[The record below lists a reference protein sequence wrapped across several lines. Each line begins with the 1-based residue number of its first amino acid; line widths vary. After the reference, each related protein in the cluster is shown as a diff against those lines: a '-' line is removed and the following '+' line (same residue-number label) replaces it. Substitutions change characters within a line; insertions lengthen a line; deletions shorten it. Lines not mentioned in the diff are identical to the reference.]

1 MDLTEDEVL
10 EILKLIEESSFDF
23 LRVEIGDLKLTVS
36 KGGYV
41 PDPSDETPAP
51 APAPETGDGARETGD
66 AAPVAEPSSPPPPE
80 RVGEDRAGR
89 EGLVPVTAPMVGTF
103 YAAPDPES
111 PLFVE
116 QGARVD
122 ADTTVGLIEVM
133 KVFTAVRAGA
143 SGVISEAL
151 VANAQFVEFGQ
162 ELFLITPDRPA
173 GDEAATG

>member
-51 APAPETGDGARETGD
+51 AQETGDSVPA
-66 AAPVAEPSSPPPPE
+66 AEPPSPPA
-80 RVGEDRAGR
+80 RVREDLAGR

-111 PLFVE
+111 PPFVE
-116 QGARVD
+116 QGARVED
-122 ADTTVGLIEVM
+122 DTTVGLIEVM

-143 SGVISEAL
+143 RGVIGEAL
-151 VANAQFVEFGQ
+151 VANAQFVEYGQ
-162 ELFLITPDRPA
+162 ELFLIRADPPA
-173 GDEAATG
+173 GDEAASG

>member
-10 EILKLIEESSFDF
+10 EVLKLIEESSFDF

-36 KGGYV
+36 KGGYI
-41 PDPSDETPAP
+41 PGSSDETQPPAP
-51 APAPETGDGARETGD
+51 AQQTEDSAP
-66 AAPVAEPSSPPPPE
+66 PPEPPSPPPPPTE
-80 RVGEDRAGR
+80 RVREDLAGR

-111 PLFVE
+111 PPFVE

-122 ADTTVGLIEVM
+122 DDTTVGLIEVM

-143 SGVISEAL
+143 TGVIADAL
-151 VANAQFVEFGQ
+151 VANAQFVEYGQ
-162 ELFLITPDRPA
+162 ELFLIRADRGG
-173 GDEAATG
+173 GDEAAPE

>member
-36 KGGYV
+36 KGGYI
-41 PDPSDETPAP
+41 PDASDETPTPGP
-51 APAPETGDGARETGD
+51 AQETGDS
-66 AAPVAEPSSPPPPE
+66 APPPEPSSPPPPSPPPP
-80 RVGEDRAGR
+80 RVREDLAGR

-103 YAAPDPES
+103 YGAPDPES
-111 PLFVE
+111 PPFVE

-122 ADTTVGLIEVM
+122 DDTTVGLIEVM

-143 SGVISEAL
+143 CGVIADVL
-151 VANAQFVEFGQ
+151 VANAQFVEYGQ
-162 ELFLITPDRPA
+162 ELFLIRADQPA
-173 GDEAATG
+173 GDEASG